1 MIKMGSDVLYI
12 TVIFS
17 FFLLLGATLPYIN
30 QAFDQ
35 NADTY
40 NADTDSITGEIQTSL
55 ENDDV
60 SGWTVLLSMTKIF
73 FFTFGDIP
81 VLLDLILFIPR
92 TIFAVLVYRQIR
104 SGGG

>member
-1 MIKMGSDVLYI
+1 MANDVLYI

-17 FFLLLGATLPYIN
+17 FFLLVGAVLPYIN
-30 QAFDQ
+30 SAFEQDA
-35 NADTY
+35 NTINTNDV
-40 NADTDSITGEIQTSL
+40 TGDIEEAL
-55 ENDDV
+55 ENNDV

-81 VLLDLILFIPR
+81 LLLDLILFIPR